1 MPLLPTREPIP
12 STATS
17 PEELLARLRILFSRK
32 HFMEL
37 FDTIEQGM
45 ERFPETAIATLV
57 FAHAVYQNLPDQS
70 RYGLY
75 QSRIFDFPIKEGDK
89 VLDLGS
95 GHDPFPL
102 ATHLADISTTDHS
115 IGRAGAAFRH
125 ISGKPVYECSVEKT
139 PFADKEFDFVYCSHV
154 LEHAE
159 HPDIACR
166 ELMRI
171 AKRGYIET
179 PTRGKDI
186 FLNSARI
193 SNHFSYVEL
202 FQDVL
207 TFIPYKAWEREGLG
221 YSILQNMASQPQTDR
236 EKAFST
242 LIYLRPRQVNTMLM
256 WEDSFEYKIVCK

>member
-1 MPLLPTREPIP
+1 MTLLAPRIPIACA
-12 STATS
+12 ATS

-32 HFMEL
+32 KFLEL
-37 FDTIEQGM
+37 FDAIEQGM
-45 ERFPETAIATLV
+45 ERFPETALATLA
-57 FAHAVYQNLPDQS
+57 FAHAVYQNLPDKS

-75 QSRIFDFPIKEGDK
+75 QSRIFDFPIQQGDK

-95 GHDPFPL
+95 GHNPFPL

-125 ISGKPVYECSVEKT
+125 VNGKPVYECSVENT

-159 HPDIACR
+159 DPERACR

-171 AKRGYIET
+171 AKKGYIET

-186 FLNSARI
+186 FFNSARI
-193 SNHFSYVEL
+193 SNHFSHVEL
-202 FQDVL
+202 LNGVL
-207 TFIPYKAWEREGLG
+207 TFRHYEAWEREGLG
-221 YSILQNMASQPQTDR
+221 YSILQSMASSPQTDR
-236 EKAFST
+236 EKAFSA
-242 LIYLRPRQVNTMLM
+242 LVYLRPRQINTMML
-256 WEDSFEYKIVCK
+256 WENSFEYILEK